1 MPPAASLGAGRGDVG
16 STKETAWQA
25 LTFDCFGTLIDWEQ
39 GLRQALIEEGAFEPV
54 KARFDEFLRFRETRE
69 AEWEALPYRHYR
81 EILAVSLREAF
92 VHFGANIDEPTAMRV
107 ADSLKRWPPFPDTIS
122 ALRRLGSHFP
132 LLLLSNVDRAPLAA
146 VVERLGIP
154 FAELVTA
161 EDVRNYKPAPA
172 HFLDARRRLGSRA
185 EGWLHVAASPF
196 HDLVPAH
203 AAGIACAWVN
213 RSGARA
219 PEGAAPRMVVKDL
232 LELCKKLSV

>member
-1 MPPAASLGAGRGDVG
+1 MPAVQSRRGEGDVG
-16 STKETAWQA
+16 SNKEPAWQA

-39 GLRQALIEEGAFEPV
+39 GLRQALTEEGAFEPI
-54 KARFDEFLRFRETRE
+54 KARFDEFLRFREARE

-92 VHFGANIDEPTAMRV
+92 VQFGGNLDEPTALRV
-107 ADSLKRWPPFPDTIS
+107 ADSLKRWPPFPDTVS

-132 LLLLSNVDRAPLAA
+132 LLLLSNVDRAPLAV

-161 EDVRNYKPAPA
+161 EDVRSYKPAA
-172 HFLDARRRLGSRA
+172 QHFLDARRRLGARA

-196 HDLVPAH
+196 HDLVPAQ
-203 AAGIACAWVN
+203 AAGIVCAWVN
-213 RSGARA
+213 RTGAKA
-219 PEGAAPRMVVKDL
+219 PDTVSPRIVVKDL
-232 LELCKKLSV
+232 LELCKRLSV